1 MNVLIQFK
9 KQHGK
14 PQKPSYEVM
23 PHSGRVFK
31 AALVAKIEQAY
42 EEQAY
47 ADRRSGTMASHVIYS
62 H

>member
-1 MNVLIQFK
+1 MNILVSFK

-31 AALVAKIEQAY
+31 AALTAKIEQAY
-42 EEQAY
+42 ANVPD
-47 ADRRSGTMASHVIYS
+47 AAHSFASHTRYS
-62 H
+62 Y